1 MTGSAVP
8 LAREQAPEQKAGR
21 AGVLTAIALFKFVKA
36 VSLASVGTL
45 GVVFGRD
52 WQALY
57 EVDDAGNRV
66 RVQAL
71 SHAIHRVVAAITHLD
86 EKDFEWLRAGM
97 FAYAAVFL
105 VEGIGLWLSKRWAE
119 WLTVVVTASFVPIE
133 LYEIF
138 RMPTALRVVS
148 LLVNLGIVVYLVL
161 RRLRERHSH

>member
-1 MTGSAVP
+1 VTGTAVP
-8 LAREQAPEQKAGR
+8 HAREGAPKQQAGR
-21 AGVLTAIALFKFVKA
+21 ADVLTAIALFKFVKA
-36 VSLASVGTL
+36 TLLASIGTM

-57 EVDDAGNRV
+57 AVDDAGNRT

-71 SHAIHRVVAAITHLD
+71 SRAIHRVVAAITHLD

-97 FAYAAVFL
+97 FAYAAVFI
-105 VEGIGLWLSKRWAE
+105 VEGVGLWLSKRWAE

-138 RMPTALRVVS
+138 EKATVLRVLS
-148 LLVNLGIVVYLVL
+148 LLVNLAIVVYLVA
-161 RRLRERHSH
+161 RRLRERGRG